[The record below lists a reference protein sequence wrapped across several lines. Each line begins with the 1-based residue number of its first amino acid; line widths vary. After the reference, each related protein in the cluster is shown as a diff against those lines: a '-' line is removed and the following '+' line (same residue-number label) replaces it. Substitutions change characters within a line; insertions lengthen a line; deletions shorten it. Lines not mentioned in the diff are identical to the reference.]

1 MPKLPQKPVTKPPSK
16 KELRESLERDLQ
28 KFINS
33 GGDVTEVPRGV
44 SGRET
49 ADGVLKADR
58 WQMDKS
64 NGERTQIPEVLKALD
79 SRKGPVSRTAKPAPK
94 KRPRKK
100 LIYDDFGEPLRW
112 VWVDE

>member
-1 MPKLPQKPVTKPPSK
+1 M
-16 KELRESLERDLQ
+16 E

-49 ADGVLKADR
+49 GAGMIKPDA
-58 WQMDKS
+58 WHMEKS
-64 NGERTQIPEVLKALD
+64 NEERTQIPDVLKALD
-79 SRKGPVSRTAKPAPK
+79 SRKGPSARTTKAAPK
-94 KRPRKK
+94 TKRPRKK